1 MNEGLVRQNRV
12 GARTLPTAEYH
23 AFGLN
28 VALLKIS
35 TPAFNASTKL
45 PYSVL
50 FEGTLTLPDIISPSE
65 RALEVCVGHTEG
77 TLLPVFFALPT
88 ATPTAELP

>member
-1 MNEGLVRQNRV
+1 MPELFQRRSTTPSG
-12 GARTLPTAEYH
+12 
-23 AFGLN
+23 FWLN

>member
-12 GARTLPTAEYH
+12 GARTLPTSEYH
-23 AFGLN
+23 AFGFLAERRTVEN
-28 VALLKIS
+28 IHAGIQRLDELL
-35 TPAFNASTKL
+35 
-45 PYSVL
+45 YSVL

-77 TLLPVFFALPT
+77 TLLPVFFGSSHSDADR
-88 ATPTAELP
+88 